1 MCRTQSEIV
10 NLCEVVSCRAWDSSN
25 MAASPIM
32 CVFRL
37 TVELTSET
45 GQTGPEFDTLSLVSI
60 LSSNVRWVKSRT
72 STTGCVKSGFPICTE
87 ATERGPMDGADDSVA
102 NSIPSAV
109 ASMLSELE
117 RIRKVTVVAYSK
129 LNLPVSNEVKR
140 EVMSVRRDCCLASP
154 PGQSGEHYRAFR

>member
-1 MCRTQSEIV
+1 
-10 NLCEVVSCRAWDSSN
+10 

-32 CVFRL
+32 FVFRL
-37 TVELTSET
+37 TIRKLPVELTSET

-87 ATERGPMDGADDSVA
+87 ATERGPMDGADDSAA
-102 NSIPSAV
+102 NSIPSTV

-117 RIRKVTVVAYSK
+117 RLGR
-129 LNLPVSNEVKR
+129 
-140 EVMSVRRDCCLASP
+140 
-154 PGQSGEHYRAFR
+154 

>member
-1 MCRTQSEIV
+1 MTPYGWVTIVIHLHLQYVCRTQSEIV
-10 NLCEVVSCRAWDSSN
+10 NLCKVVSCRVWDSSN

-32 CVFRL
+32 FVFRL
-37 TVELTSET
+37 TIRKLPVELTSET

-102 NSIPSAV
+102 SSIPSAV
-109 ASMLSELE
+109 ASILSELE
-117 RIRKVTVVAYSK
+117 RTEVTVVAYWK
-129 LNLPVSNEVKR
+129 LKFACE
-140 EVMSVRRDCCLASP
+140 
-154 PGQSGEHYRAFR
+154 